1 MPPHSSHAQIAA
13 RFLGCALII
22 VPLVRGYMSFR
33 PRMDFDGQNHA
44 GRPSQQSYVKIPS
57 EWRRCVWV
65 LRYGHMKMPSRFQS
79 VLSLVVTGHDAVT
92 KCWGTFVN
100 PYHGQGKTISTIL
113 TKVSWKRFRHRWY
126 FFLKSADW
134 ILLTPQRQV
143 ELPVLQIIWGKFR
156 KRTYYYRFRVFSVRF
171 FQFLILRICL

>member
-1 MPPHSSHAQIAA
+1 MAIPFASMPPHSSHAQIAA

-126 FFLKSADW
+126 FFLEICGLDPSYSAKTSW
-134 ILLTPQRQV
+134 APSPPNYLRQ
-143 ELPVLQIIWGKFR
+143 I
-156 KRTYYYRFRVFSVRF
+156 S
-171 FQFLILRICL
+171 